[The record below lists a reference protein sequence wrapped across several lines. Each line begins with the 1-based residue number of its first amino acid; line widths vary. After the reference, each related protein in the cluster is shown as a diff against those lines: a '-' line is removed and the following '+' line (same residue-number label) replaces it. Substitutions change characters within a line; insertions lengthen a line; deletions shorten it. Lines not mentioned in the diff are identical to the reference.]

1 MSGRDAL
8 ISRPGGGTGPTPVGK
23 AGTVRVSSVR
33 GGDVDASRPKDS
45 PPVRLF
51 RAPEESLGR
60 LDAATVASLLTVA
73 EDVDLALD
81 RGGSVRDGAVGS
93 DELAAEWQAGWLG
106 RPWIEIVT

>member
-23 AGTVRVSSVR
+23 AGTGPVSSVR

-51 RAPEESLGR
+51 RAPEEWLGSLG
-60 LDAATVASLLTVA
+60 AATAASPLTVA
-73 EDVDLALD
+73 ADGVLGLD
-81 RGGSVRDGAVGS
+81 PGGAGPDAAVGT
-93 DELAAEWQAGWLG
+93 DEPAAGGQGGRARPPPGAGA
-106 RPWIEIVT
+106 